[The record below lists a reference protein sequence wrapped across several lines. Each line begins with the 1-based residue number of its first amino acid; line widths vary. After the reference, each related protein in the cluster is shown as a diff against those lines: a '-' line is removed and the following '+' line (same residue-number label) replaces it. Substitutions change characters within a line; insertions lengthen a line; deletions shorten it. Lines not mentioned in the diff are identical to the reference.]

1 MRITG
6 GFILWLILL
15 IATVMIA
22 SRKGYSAILFAIFS
36 FFCPL
41 VALIV
46 VLVLRPKPGYAT

>member
-15 IATVMIA
+15 VATVMIA
-22 SRKGYSAILFAIFS
+22 SRKGYSAILFAIFA

-46 VLVLRPKPGYAT
+46 VLVIRPKPGYPT